1 MRTTHDVKK
10 VVARASYLT
19 LIARELCPTPADAAS
34 AIAMALGMVSAVGS
48 DELITWDDPDYQRAM
63 RALYEHGQQIVRE
76 GAETEVCP

>member
-1 MRTTHDVKK
+1 
-10 VVARASYLT
+10 
-19 LIARELCPTPADAAS
+19 
-34 AIAMALGMVSAVGS
+34 MALGMVSAVGS